1 MATTNKRARVSTL
14 LGNTRVLALI
24 AFLLALVIWLAV
36 SINES
41 PVVER
46 VVRDVKIEVDGSMPS
61 QLGYEAFGADNLYV
75 DVTVSGKRYEVG
87 DNVLTPEDLT
97 VTAVTTSVDSPGKYT
112 LQLRAASKDPN
123 PDYKIISKS
132 KDTIDVYFDAPK
144 TIDVPVEPVVRSSGN
159 LVDSSK
165 FLTQDPIPSQTSV
178 AVRGPATYV
187 EKISHAYAY
196 ADTSGNLRNSETF
209 DATLKI
215 VDENDDTVKYLST
228 DAAENITVTV
238 PVYQITTLP
247 VTVSF
252 SSTPSAYIDN
262 PPKVRISPSTIHVA
276 VDPDKLEGMKR
287 ISIGT
292 IDFSEIESGTTDLTL
307 RASEMTEGIPMD
319 PSDEF
324 SVTVNTGNL
333 STRTIEIARP
343 NIKVTNN
350 ATDLEVR
357 PVRDPITVTLIGPE
371 SDIAELTAS
380 SIKFTADLTGRNVEE
395 GTTRLAL
402 TPSVS
407 SETCWCYG
415 GYSCRAVIR
424 P

>member
-1 MATTNKRARVSTL
+1 MPTTNKRARVSTL
-14 LGNTRVLALI
+14 LGNKRTLMLI

-46 VVRDVKIEVDGSMPS
+46 VVRDVKVEVDESMPA

-87 DNVLTPEDLT
+87 DNVLTADDLT

-112 LQLRAASKDPN
+112 LQLRAASRDDN
-123 PDYKIISKS
+123 PDYRIVSKS
-132 KDTIDVYFDAPK
+132 KDTVDVYFDTPK

-159 LVDSSK
+159 LVDTSK
-165 FLTQDPIPSQTSV
+165 YLTQDPIPSQTSV
-178 AVRGPATYV
+178 AVKGPATYV

-215 VDENDDTVKYLST
+215 VDDKDNAVSYLTT
-228 DAAENITVTV
+228 DAADNITVTV
-238 PVYQITTLP
+238 PVYQIVTLP
-247 VTVSF
+247 VAVSF
-252 SSTPSAYIDN
+252 SNTPAYYIDKA
-262 PPKVRISPSTIHVA
+262 PKVSISPSTIHVA
-276 VDPDKLEGMKR
+276 VDPDKLDGMKR

-292 IDFSEIESGTTDLTL
+292 IDFSEVESGTTNLTL
-307 RASEMTEGIPMD
+307 KASDMTEGIPMD
-319 PSDEF
+319 SSAEF
-324 SVTVNTGNL
+324 DVTINTGNL
-333 STRTIEIARP
+333 STRTIEISKP
-343 NIKVTNN
+343 SIKVTNN
-350 ATDLEVR
+350 ATDLTVR
-357 PVRDPITVTLIGPE
+357 PSAEPMTVTLIGPE
-371 SDIAELTAS
+371 EDLAALTAS
-380 SIKFTADLTGRNVEE
+380 SITFTADLTGRNIEE
-395 GTTRLAL
+395 GIVRLAL

-415 GYSCRAVIR
+415 SYTCRATIQ
-424 P
+424 

>member
-307 RASEMTEGIPMD
+307 RASEMTEGIPM
-319 PSDEF
+319 
-324 SVTVNTGNL
+324 VNTGNL

-371 SDIAELTAS
+371 SDLAELTAS

>member
-1 MATTNKRARVSTL
+1 MPTTNKRARVSTL
-14 LGNTRVLALI
+14 LGNTRVMALI

-46 VVRDVKIEVDGSMPS
+46 VVRDVKVEVDESMPS
-61 QLGYEAFGADNLYV
+61 QLGYEAFGAENLYV

-87 DNVLTPEDLT
+87 DNVLTADDLT

-112 LQLRAASKDPN
+112 LQLRAASNDDN
-123 PDYKIISKS
+123 PDYRIVSKS
-132 KDTIDVYFDAPK
+132 KDTVDVYFDAPK

-159 LVDSSK
+159 LVDTSK
-165 FLTQDPIPSQTSV
+165 YLTQDPIPSQTSV
-178 AVRGPATYV
+178 AVKGPATYV

-196 ADTSGNLRNSETF
+196 ADTSGNLKNSETF

-215 VDENDDTVKYLST
+215 VDDKDDTINYLTT

-252 SSTPSAYIDN
+252 SNTPAAYIN
-262 PPKVRISPSTIHVA
+262 KAPKVRISPSTIQVA
-276 VDPDKLEGMKR
+276 VDPDKLADMKR

-292 IDFSEIESGTTDLTL
+292 IDFSRIESGTTSLTL
-307 RASEMTEGIPMD
+307 RASDMTEGIPMD
-319 PSDEF
+319 ASDEF
-324 SVTVNTGNL
+324 DVTIDTGNL
-333 STRTIEIARP
+333 STRTITVNKP
-343 NIKVTNN
+343 SIKVTNN
-350 ATDLEVR
+350 ATDLAVH
-357 PVRDPITVTLIGPE
+357 PVSEPMQITLIGPE
-371 SDIAELTAS
+371 ADLAALTAS
-380 SIKFTADLTGRNVEE
+380 SIKFTADLTGREVEE
-395 GTTRLAL
+395 GTVRLQL

-415 GYSCRAVIR
+415 SYYCRATIQS
-424 P
+424 

>member
-1 MATTNKRARVSTL
+1 MPTTNKRARVSTL
-14 LGNTRVLALI
+14 LGNTRTMAVI

-46 VVRDVKIEVDGSMPS
+46 VVRDVKVEVDESMPS

-87 DNVLTPEDLT
+87 DNVLTADDLT

-112 LQLRAASKDPN
+112 LQLRAAAKDDN
-123 PDYKIISKS
+123 PDYRIVSKS
-132 KDTIDVYFDAPK
+132 KDTVDVYFDAPK

-159 LVDSSK
+159 LVDTSK

-178 AVRGPATYV
+178 AVKGPATYV

-215 VDENDDTVKYLST
+215 VDENDNTINYLTT

-238 PVYQITTLP
+238 PVYQIVTLP
-247 VTVSF
+247 VAVSF
-252 SSTPSAYIDN
+252 SNTPAAYIDKA
-262 PPKVRISPSTIHVA
+262 PRVSISPSTIHVA
-276 VDPDKLEGMKR
+276 VDPDKLSDMKR

-292 IDFSEIESGTTDLTL
+292 IDFSEIESGTTNLTL
-307 RASEMTEGIPMD
+307 RAADMTEGIPMD

-324 SVTVNTGNL
+324 DVTINTGNL

-343 NIKVTNN
+343 TIKVTNN
-350 ATDLEVR
+350 ATDLTVH
-357 PVRDPITVTLIGPE
+357 PVRESMTVTLIGPE
-371 SDIAELTAS
+371 EDLAALTAS
-380 SIKFTADLTGRNVEE
+380 SITFTADLTGKAVEE
-395 GTTRLAL
+395 GTSRLAL
-402 TPSVS
+402 TPTVS

-415 GYSCRAVIR
+415 NYSCRATIR
-424 P
+424 S